1 MAAATRTADGTASAS
16 WSQWSCGMRL
26 VVTDPAAL
34 PGARRA
40 VDRVLAD
47 VDRAANRFRPGSEL
61 SRLPRAGGAPVQV
74 GPTLAALVRAA
85 LNAAQVTDG
94 AVDPT
99 VGAAL
104 RALGYAHDLG
114 AMPRDLSGL
123 PVCGGAVRVVP
134 RPAPGWR
141 CVRLEGDRLTVPAG
155 VLLDLGAVAKAW
167 AADVAAAAASART
180 GAGVLVSLGGDVATA
195 GPAPEGGWRVDVGDG
210 PGEPAECVVLPA
222 GGALA
227 TSSTLHRRWRAPG
240 QEAHHVLDP
249 QTGRPAPTVW
259 RTVSVAAGRC
269 VDANTASTASV
280 VRGLPAVAWLGGLG
294 LPARLV
300 DARAAVVRTP
310 GWPAAVPT
318 AVG

>member
-1 MAAATRTADGTASAS
+1 
-16 WSQWSCGMRL
+16 MRL

-40 VDRVLAD
+40 VDRVLSD

-61 SRLPRAGGAPVQV
+61 SRLPRAGGAPVSV
-74 GPTLAALVRAA
+74 SPTLAALVRSALHAA
-85 LNAAQVTDG
+85 RVTDG

-104 RALGYAHDLG
+104 RALGYVRDLG
-114 AMPRDLSGL
+114 TTPRDLSGL
-123 PVCGGAVRVVP
+123 PVCGGAVRVLP
-134 RPAPGWR
+134 RPAPGWP
-141 CVRLEGDRLTVPAG
+141 CVRLEGHRLTVPGG
-155 VLLDLGAVAKAW
+155 VVLDLGAIAKAW
-167 AADVAAAAASART
+167 AADAAAAAATART
-180 GAGVLVSLGGDVATA
+180 SAGLLVSLGGDVATA

-240 QEAHHVLDP
+240 QEVHHVVDP
-249 QTGRPAPTVW
+249 QTGRPAPAVW

-269 VDANTASTASV
+269 VDANTASTAAV
-280 VRGLPAVAWLGGLG
+280 VRGLPSVVWLRELG

-300 DARAAVVRTP
+300 DARGDVVRTP
-310 GWPAAVPT
+310 GWPAAVLT
-318 AVG
+318 SAS

>member
-1 MAAATRTADGTASAS
+1 MRHDDGTASVS
-16 WSQWSCGMRL
+16 WSQWSCMMQL

-34 PGARRA
+34 PAARRA

-61 SRLPRAGGAPVQV
+61 SRLPRAGGASVRV
-74 GPTLAALVRAA
+74 SPTLAALVRAA
-85 LNAAQVTDG
+85 LHAARATDG

-104 RALGYAHDLG
+104 RALGYVHDLG
-114 AMPRDLSGL
+114 TAPRDLSGL

-141 CVRLEGDRLTVPAG
+141 SIRLEGDDLTVPVG

-167 AADVAAAAASART
+167 AADAAATAASTRT

-195 GPAPEGGWRVDVGDG
+195 GPAPDGGWRVDVGDG
-210 PGEPAECVVLPA
+210 PGEPAECVVLPT

-240 QEAHHVLDP
+240 EEAHHILDP
-249 QTGRPAPTVW
+249 QTGRPAPAVW
-259 RTVSVAAGRC
+259 RTASVAAGSC
-269 VDANTASTASV
+269 VDANTATTAAV
-280 VRGLPAVAWLGGLG
+280 VRGLPAVAWLRELG

-300 DARAAVVRTP
+300 DARGGVVRTP
-310 GWPAAVPT
+310 GWPGVVVPAA
-318 AVG
+318 G